1 MTKKELMGEAEMLQ
15 GNINRMMVTDD
26 KSELLRMYAFALERL
41 GLIYR
46 ERTFALMEAER
57 KQDESRG
64 VRMNETG
71 GQPHDKREGDRHS

>member
-1 MTKKELMGEAEMLQ
+1 MTRKELMGEAEMLQ

-46 ERTFALMEAER
+46 ERTFALLESGR
-57 KQDESRG
+57 KQDESSD
-64 VRMNETG
+64 VSE
-71 GQPHDKREGDRHS
+71 